1 MKNQKG
7 NFINSMFIY
16 ECIRKSDNTKQKYFG
31 IHEVV
36 KGGNFAQNRAIK
48 KYETHI
54 EKVLSYPIK
63 NKKKEI
69 SHMSLQSFSTFLNK
83 TNRVARDE
91 SDDKYY
97 PFVLE
102 FEVNKKSGKM
112 KEVYHESL
120 SYINH
125 LNREFN
131 VDFDDIVIIINNN
144 KSVYIWVNPKVF
156 GLKPCKDLHKVYT
169 EMYKYFKEE
178 LGLKYVDES
187 VVNSSYRLIKTP
199 GSFYRKG
206 YVVNIALNELWN
218 LVLGNVTREELTK
231 KQRDIRKLKLK
242 NLVSFKLS
250 SLYKKSVKKVNKKE
264 QQAKKGLILPGERIT
279 NRPCINRILKLG
291 MIEKG
296 HRNDLLVALAIGLR
310 DAGFTQ
316 YEIKSA
322 LEQKAIEW
330 NHDESLRAV
339 RNKVKT
345 LINRDTNFS
354 CDKAKMIF
362 EAIGMEDVCTSC
374 TKSEAIWLSRN
385 VIDELY
391 LNNASIRHYEAYLNL
406 EKYGLIGRSFDLKE
420 AKTTE
425 RTLKELVKLLR
436 GKLVKENNLFKIEIK
451 REKAKCKL
459 PLDFIGTT
467 FKELGNNI
475 KQYLFIL
482 IKAYD
487 GNENTAYISMELKN
501 LSNYLGYKEH
511 STYKL
516 IKKFE
521 NKGFL
526 KINKN
531 QGITLFYKTYKV
543 ININKIKEDKGHT
556 NKGIERNKQVVN
568 GIQLKF
574 NIANKDICVN
584 NEMVNKVINDEEMI
598 LNKGSCIT
606 YEIRGRGNLVKSFN
620 K

>member
-7 NFINSMFIY
+7 NFIDSMFLY
-16 ECIRKSDNTKQKYFG
+16 DYIRKNDNTKQKYFG

-36 KGGNFAQNRAIK
+36 KGANFAQERAIK

-54 EKVLSYPIK
+54 EKVLEYPLK

-83 TNRVARDE
+83 TKRLSRDE
-91 SDDKYY
+91 SDERYY

-102 FEVNKKSGKM
+102 FEVNKNSGKM
-112 KEVYHESL
+112 KEVYLEAL

-131 VDFDDIVIIINNN
+131 VDFDDIVIVINNN
-144 KSVYIWVNPKVF
+144 KSTYVWVNPKVF
-156 GLKPCKDLHKVYT
+156 GLKPCKDLHRVYT

-206 YVVNIALNELWN
+206 YVVNITLNELWSLALDN
-218 LVLGNVTREELTK
+218 ITREELTK

-250 SLYKKSVKKVNKKE
+250 SLYKKSEKKLNKQVKKELV
-264 QQAKKGLILPGERIT
+264 LPGEKVIT
-279 NRPCINRILKLG
+279 NRTCINKILNLG

-296 HRNDLLVALAIGLR
+296 YRNDLLVTLAIGLR

-316 YEIKSA
+316 YEIEAA
-322 LEQKAIEW
+322 LEKKAIEW

-362 EAIGMEDVCTSC
+362 EAVGIDGVCASC
-374 TKSEAIWLSRN
+374 TKSEAIWVSRN
-385 VIDELY
+385 VIEELY
-391 LNNASIRHYEAYLNL
+391 LNNASVRHYEAYLNL
-406 EKYGLIGRSFDLKE
+406 EKYGALERGFTLRE
-420 AKTTE
+420 VKTTE
-425 RTLKELVKLLR
+425 RTLRDLSKILCCEFKKEKD
-436 GKLVKENNLFKIEIK
+436 EIYHIKIN
-451 REKAKCKL
+451 RDKAKCKL
-459 PLDFIGTT
+459 PLDFMETT

-475 KQYLFIL
+475 KQYLYIL

-487 GNENTAYISMELKN
+487 GNEDTAYISMGLKN
-501 LSNYLGYKEH
+501 LAKYLGYKEH
-511 STYKL
+511 SAYKL
-516 IKKFE
+516 LKKFE
-521 NKGFL
+521 NKGLL
-526 KINKN
+526 KFNNK
-531 QGITLFYKTYKV
+531 QGITLFYKTYKA
-543 ININKIKEDKGHT
+543 IDINKLKEEKGQA
-556 NKGIERNKQVVN
+556 NKDIERNKQVVN
-568 GIQLKF
+568 GTQLKF
-574 NIANKDICVN
+574 NIESKDMCKN
-584 NEMVNKVINDEEMI
+584 DNMENKVNCENKKE
-598 LNKGSCIT
+598 LNNKGSCIT
-606 YEIRGRGNLVKSFN
+606 YEIRGRGHPD
-620 K
+620 